1 MGYLDTVPVSQI
13 GVSQRKLHMDYVQ
26 ELVDSAHPD
35 DWEPIEISQSFRHKT
50 KPFVVVDGHHRCKA
64 ARLLGLK
71 TVSCLYLYSHE
82 LY

>member
-35 DWEPIEISQSFRHKT
+35 DWKPNEISQSFRHKT
-50 KPFVVVDGHHRCKA
+50 KPYVVVDGHQRFKA
-64 ARLLGLK
+64 ACLLGLK

>member
-35 DWEPIEISQSFRHKT
+35 DWEPNEISQSFRHKT
-50 KPFVVVDGHHRCKA
+50 KPFVVVDGHHRFKA

-71 TVSCLYLYSHE
+71 TVSCLYLYPHE

>member
-26 ELVDSAHPD
+26 ELVDSANPD
-35 DWEPIEISQSFRHKT
+35 DWEPNEISQSFRHKT
-50 KPFVVVDGHHRCKA
+50 KPFVVVDGHQRFKA

>member
-13 GVSQRKLHMDYVQ
+13 WVSQRKLYMDYVQ
-26 ELVDSAHPD
+26 DLVDSANPD

-64 ARLLGLK
+64 VRLLGLE
-71 TVSCLYLYSHE
+71 TVSWLYLYPHE
-82 LY
+82 

>member
-13 GVSQRKLHMDYVQ
+13 GVSQRKLHMEYVQ

-35 DWEPIEISQSFRHKT
+35 DWEPNEISQSFRHKT
-50 KPFVVVDGHHRCKA
+50 KPFVVVDGHHRKA

-82 LY
+82 